1 MSLFHA
7 WFRRSPQ
14 IVRCRACN
22 CDTPAARCV
31 RGVCDVCR
39 RPANAVALEV
49 RFPGEFPA
57 QEETYLRAI
66 FDDAAGEW

>member
-1 MSLFHA
+1 MSLFRA
-7 WFRRSPQ
+7 LVRRLPYVIQ
-14 IVRCRACN
+14 CRACH

>member
-1 MSLFHA
+1 
-7 WFRRSPQ
+7 
-14 IVRCRACN
+14 
-22 CDTPAARCV
+22 
-31 RGVCDVCR
+31 VCR